1 MHIEDATILA
11 SLILS
16 PEARYTF
23 PLIDPKL
30 LRDDDARQ
38 AWLCLKNHLDVS
50 PEELLAFLAR
60 ETDLKDFKWM
70 DHGIFQDDMAARAV
84 KDYYQETLRV
94 KLANTLSGLAKKV
107 ADREM
112 TVQEALDSAWSFQ
125 EKLVTESEA
134 KDLERVANE
143 TWDVLE
149 LVWSGERKAL
159 DWPWLNV
166 EELANGLWGGELV
179 IVAGRPSMGKSAF
192 MMNAG
197 LKWAEK
203 GRKVCLISIEMKAM
217 ELLLRMSEREF
228 DFSLSRNVKSFAG
241 DNQSGNRAKL
251 QKTFSRIM
259 RLPMCIVDSGKNN
272 IHEVITTI
280 RNLRVTKGIEVFVV
294 DYLQLMAGKARN
306 RDQEIGEITRAL
318 KRVAMELNV
327 PIICGAQLNRETEKN
342 EAAIP
347 SLANL
352 RESGNI
358 EQDAD
363 LVMFL
368 YRPWYYGMKKELA
381 RKAGNKTDDSVEIR
395 DEKRLDI
402 IVAKQRNGST
412 GAVTLEYDLNRQTIE
427 DRR

>member
-1 MHIEDATILA
+1 MHIEDATVLA

-23 PLIDPKL
+23 PLLDPKL
-30 LRDDDARQ
+30 LHDEEARQ
-38 AWLCLKNHLDVS
+38 VWNCLKNHIDAS
-50 PEELLAFLAR
+50 PEELMAFLAR
-60 ETDLKDFKWM
+60 ETELTSFKWM
-70 DHGIFQDDMAARAV
+70 DQGIFQDDIAARAV
-84 KDYYQETLRV
+84 KDYYQNTLRI
-94 KLANTLSGLAKKV
+94 KLANILSDLSIKV
-107 ADREM
+107 AEREVS
-112 TVQEALDSAWSFQ
+112 VQEALDTAWSFQ

-134 KDLERVANE
+134 KDLEKIANE
-143 TWDVLE
+143 TWDILE

-197 LKWAEK
+197 LKWAERGK
-203 GRKVCLISIEMKAM
+203 KVCLISIEMKAM
-217 ELLLRMSEREF
+217 ELMLRMCEREF
-228 DFSLSRNVKSFAG
+228 DFSLSKNVKFFGNDSRAG
-241 DNQSGNRAKL
+241 ERARL
-251 QKTFSRIM
+251 QKAFSRIM
-259 RLPMCIVDSGKNN
+259 ALPMYIVDSGKNN

-280 RNLRVTKGIEVFVV
+280 KNLRVTKGIEVFIV
-294 DYLQLMAGKARN
+294 DYLQLMAGKAKN

-327 PIICGAQLNRETEKN
+327 PIIAGAQLNRETEKN
-342 EAAIP
+342 EAAMP

-381 RKAGNKTDDSVEIR
+381 RKVSNKTEDSIDIK
-395 DEKRLDI
+395 DEKRLDV

-412 GAVTLEYDLNRQTIE
+412 GSVILNYDLNHQTIE